1 MCVCVWWG
9 GGGGRSGGK
18 REYYFG
24 IIKQANETTNRTFS
38 ALPVQTRFYFSFACA
53 FADCY

>member
-1 MCVCVWWG
+1 MCVCVCG